1 MLCLVHLTGPIASY
15 TILLAIQYSRG
26 PKTSPLSYA
35 FDKAYCL
42 DHYIIYL
49 VGSFRVPYRT
59 TKISGLF
66 LPWRLERDSK
76 FPLLRPVT
84 FPSLSRH
91 FTVTCV
97 RRGISY
103 GLAQIQRLTRSYRI
117 SSLPSV
123 TSCYLYS
130 LVLRYVSSELVHCPR
145 KQ

>member
-84 FPSLSRH
+84 FPSLYRH
-91 FTVTCV
+91 LCSA
-97 RRGISY
+97 RNLLQISADTAPNTK
-103 GLAQIQRLTRSYRI
+103 LSNL
-117 SSLPSV
+117 V
-123 TSCYLYS
+123 TSICHFML
-130 LVLRYVSSELVHCPR
+130 LVFVGSALCLQRASALSSKAVT
-145 KQ
+145 